1 MLCDRVLVRD
11 PEQRSPVI
19 DDWVMDDA
27 ILLRDF
33 DALEPLR
40 KTFRD
45 VFLPEPLLADPR
57 RVTFHRDRPPAQV
70 RQDDG
75 RHGVVVRRKIAFSD
89 PVVGE
94 QYLLGMCDH
103 GCFFVTSRAC
113 SISFSGR
120 TPSSRGCLSLPCT
133 VHSINAACTT
143 ISGRAQC
150 ARSFGKPVAFVNGDF
165 GSSIASSRLRR
176 SSRSFVSKPVP
187 SFPAKTRS
195 LPS

>member
-45 VFLPEPLLADPR
+45 VFLPEPLLADAR
-57 RVTFHRDRPPAQV
+57 RVAFHRDRPPAQV

-75 RHGVVVRRKIAFSD
+75 RHGVVVRRKIALGN
-89 PVVGE
+89 PVVRE
-94 QYLLGMCDH
+94 QYLLGMRGK
-103 GCFFVTSRAC
+103 GCRFVRFHLAC
-113 SISFSGR
+113 LMSLPGR
-120 TPSSRGCLSLPCT
+120 TPSSRGWRSLRCT
-133 VHSINAACTT
+133 VHSTNATCTT
-143 ISGRAQC
+143 ISG
-150 ARSFGKPVAFVNGDF
+150 
-165 GSSIASSRLRR
+165 
-176 SSRSFVSKPVP
+176 
-187 SFPAKTRS
+187 
-195 LPS
+195 